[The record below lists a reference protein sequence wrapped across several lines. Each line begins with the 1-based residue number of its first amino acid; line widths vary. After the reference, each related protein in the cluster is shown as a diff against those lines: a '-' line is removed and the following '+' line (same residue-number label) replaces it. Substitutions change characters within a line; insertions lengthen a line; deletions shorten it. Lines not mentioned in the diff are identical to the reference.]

1 MTLMEPVEKKTH
13 YLLLEAR
20 GLVRVLAGILAIMG
34 SFGFVVMVAAD
45 IPKSLYFYITLA
57 IGAIGAV
64 VMGLVAL
71 KGRVLIPY
79 KREENRPGG

>member
-1 MTLMEPVEKKTH
+1 MEPVEKKTH
-13 YLLLEAR
+13 YLHLEAR
-20 GLVRVLAGILAIMG
+20 GAIRVLAGILAILG
-34 SFGFVVMVAAD
+34 AFGLVVMGAAD
-45 IPKSLYFYITLA
+45 TPKSLYFYITLA

-64 VMGLVAL
+64 VIGLVAL